1 MRRPALALGFLLFAS
16 VLVGVRGLAQAQPP
30 YTTAD
35 FKGSYGIGVSGTVI
49 FTPPAG
55 VPPATDCSNWTSV
68 SLPIAITGLLTA
80 NGTGGLTGTETFNT
94 QGEVCTG
101 TTAGTYTVNSN
112 GTGTFSVTF
121 TPNSGEPADCVS
133 SAGTVAFTFANGVDQ
148 LDLTGTDC
156 YQVTSGTAIKQ

>member
-1 MRRPALALGFLLFAS
+1 MTKSALVLWFLLFAS
-16 VLVGVRGLAQAQPP
+16 VLVGLRGLAQAQPL

-49 FTPPAG
+49 FTPPATG
-55 VPPATDCSNWTSV
+55 PAPDCSNWTAV
-68 SLPIAITGLLTA
+68 SLPIAITGILTA
-80 NGTGGLTGTETFNT
+80 NGTGGLTGTETFNA
-94 QGEVCTG
+94 QGEVCVG
-101 TTAGTYTVNSN
+101 TTAGKYNVDSN

-121 TPNSGEPADCVS
+121 TPNSGQPEDCVS
-133 SAGTVAFTFANGVDQ
+133 SAGTVAFTFANGVNQ

>member
-1 MRRPALALGFLLFAS
+1 MTKPALVLWFLLFAS
-16 VLVGVRGLAQAQPP
+16 VLVGLRGLAQAQPP

-49 FTPPAG
+49 FTPPATG
-55 VPPATDCSNWTSV
+55 PAPDCSNWTAV
-68 SLPIAITGLLTA
+68 SLPIAITGILSA

-94 QGEVCTG
+94 QGQVCVGTTTG
-101 TTAGTYTVNSN
+101 TYSVNSN

-121 TPNSGEPADCVS
+121 TPNAGEPADCVS
-133 SAGTVAFTFANGVDQ
+133 SVGTVAFTFANGVDQ

>member
-1 MRRPALALGFLLFAS
+1 MRRTALALWFLLFVS
-16 VLVGVRGLAQAQPP
+16 VLVGLGGFARAQPP
-30 YTTAD
+30 YTAAD

-49 FTPPAG
+49 FTPPATG
-55 VPPATDCSNWTSV
+55 PAPDCSNWTAV

-80 NGTGGLTGTETFNT
+80 NGTGDLTGTETFNV
-94 QGEVCTG
+94 QGEVCVG

-112 GTGTFSVTF
+112 GTGTLSVTF
-121 TPNSGEPADCVS
+121 TPNAGQPADCVS
-133 SAGTVAFTFANGVDQ
+133 SVGTVAFTFANGVDQ